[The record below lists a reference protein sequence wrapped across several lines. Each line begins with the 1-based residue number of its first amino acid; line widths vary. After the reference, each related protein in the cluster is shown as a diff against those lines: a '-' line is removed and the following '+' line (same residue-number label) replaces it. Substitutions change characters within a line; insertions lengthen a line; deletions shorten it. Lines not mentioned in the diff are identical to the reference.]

1 MARRKEPAR
10 YPLVEWVSAAI
21 GLAITAGIFGFL
33 FVEAAGD
40 HNGVPPVMKAV
51 PVAFLSVDGQYIV
64 EVEVE
69 NRSPQ
74 TGASV
79 SVEGALIN
87 GNEEVET
94 SEAALAYVPGDS
106 RRRAGLVFD
115 QDPRDYRLRLRV
127 TGYERP

>member
-21 GLAITAGIFGFL
+21 GFAITAGIFGFL

-40 HNGVPPVMKAV
+40 HDGVPPVMKAV
-51 PVAFLSVDGQYIV
+51 PVAFHSAGGQYIV

-69 NRSPQ
+69 NRSAQ

-79 SVEGALIN
+79 SVEGELMR
-87 GNEEVET
+87 GGESVET
-94 SEAALAYVPGDS
+94 SEATLAYVPGDS
-106 RRRAGLVFD
+106 RRRAGLVFAH
-115 QDPRDYRLRLRV
+115 DPRDYRLRLRV